1 MVLNT
6 IKYLLT
12 GGNSSVEKEY
22 NKILKNLSLS
32 DENPEHKDEIKMLRD
47 AFDIG
52 YTAHKGQLRQ
62 SGEEY
67 FSHCISVGLEL
78 SQWNMDCDVVVAG
91 ILHDTLEDTDITK
104 KEIQNYFN
112 KDIANLIEGVSKLS
126 DINFNSREQKQVEN
140 FMKMFLSV
148 AKDIRV
154 IIIKFADRLHN
165 LRTIK
170 HLSLIKQRR
179 VAKESEDIFVPLA
192 HRLGMNNVKSEME
205 DIIFQTLEPKIYRL
219 IRKKIKDSKA
229 KREQFINKF
238 IHPIKEEL
246 ENLNLEASVFGRAK
260 NLSSIYYKM
269 QNRTREFDEIFDLF
283 AIRIIVSK
291 KDLCYAS
298 LGLVHQLYIPV
309 QDRFKDYI
317 ATPKRNGYQS
327 IHTTVIGES
336 GRMVEVQIRT
346 EQMDRTA
353 EIGIAAHWT
362 YKEKGSVVSQK
373 ENDISRHVK
382 WLREL
387 IDNLQSEDKNP
398 KEFFKLL
405 KIDLFQDEI
414 FVFTP
419 GGDLIQ
425 LKTDSTPI
433 DFAFEVHTQ
442 VGMHCIG
449 AKVNST
455 IVPLNSTL
463 KSSDNVEILTS
474 KKQTPSQAWLKFVK
488 TAKAKTHIKRWVNK
502 DNNEQS
508 IKLGKELLEKTLRR
522 VKQINLLKDIEKN
535 PNIMGLNSFDL
546 ICSEIARG
554 HITTREIILKY
565 TPNLEVVEEKKE
577 SSLTKKFIELARG
590 QTKGVKVG
598 GISNTL
604 INFGKC
610 CNPIPGD
617 EVVGYITRGKGVT
630 VHRSACPNLPVLGTE
645 DRFIDVDWDKSGLS
659 YLVRL
664 NITASDRKHLLKD
677 ISEKVSLL
685 NIYIQSI
692 DMKAH
697 DGFAKCTLIV
707 QVRDTRQ
714 LERLFRKLKQLTNII
729 SISRR

>member
-12 GGNSSVEKEY
+12 GDNSSAEKEY
-22 NKILKNLSLS
+22 NKILKNLSLN

-52 YTAHKGQLRQ
+52 YTAHKGQLRK

-126 DINFNSREQKQVEN
+126 DINFNSREQKQAEN

-219 IRKKIKDSKA
+219 IRKKIKDSKT

-246 ENLNLEASVFGRAK
+246 KNLNLEASVFGRAK

-269 QNRTREFDEIFDLF
+269 QNRTKEFDEIFDLF

-298 LGLVHQLYIPV
+298 LGLVHQLYTPV

-362 YKEKGSVVSQK
+362 YKENGSVVSQK

-455 IVPLNSTL
+455 IVPLNTTL

-502 DNNEQS
+502 DNNEKS

-554 HITTREIILKY
+554 HITTREIISKY

-577 SSLTKKFIELARG
+577 SSLTERFIELARG